1 MKELLICVLGI
12 VVFSFGSEPSYACS
26 ITASGS
32 KCERAPVSKTNQNV
46 SKYKVGDQLPRGQY
60 MVVVGTKWY
69 GLPPASD
76 GAVYFNVDGRALR
89 VNFRTME
96 VLEDMSRFLKRR
108 LRRNPSRVEHVE

>member
-1 MKELLICVLGI
+1 MKELLIGILGI
-12 VVFSFGSEPSYACS
+12 VVFSVGSEPSYACS

-32 KCERAPVSKTNQNV
+32 KCERAPVSKPTQNV

-89 VNFRTME
+89 VNFTTME
-96 VLEDMSRFLKRR
+96 VLEDMSHLLKRR
-108 LRRNPSRVEHVE
+108 LRRDLSSVEQVE